1 MLGQSRGS
9 APRTWGAVARRAIAL
24 WPSLDRK
31 ALRRCEHDP
40 RRIAA
45 LVARGTRLSPETI
58 LGMLTMR
65 GLSAEEREDWFG

>member
-1 MLGQSRGS
+1 MPGQSRGS
-9 APRTWGAVARRAIAL
+9 ARRAWGAVARRAMAL
-24 WPSLDRK
+24 WPSLDRR

-40 RRIAA
+40 RRVAA
-45 LVARGTRLSPETI
+45 LVARGTCLSPETI